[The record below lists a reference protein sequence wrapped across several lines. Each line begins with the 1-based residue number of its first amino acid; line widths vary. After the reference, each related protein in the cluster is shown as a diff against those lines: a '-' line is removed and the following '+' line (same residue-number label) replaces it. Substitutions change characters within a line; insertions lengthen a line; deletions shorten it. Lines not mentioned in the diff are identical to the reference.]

1 MITYVNNSN
10 AGQYRVLYEKATRDL
25 MAHNELNQ
33 LITPED
39 LQNSTDPSKKPLI
52 EPTPVTAEELT
63 QGDTIYEPNKYYRW
77 DDEKK
82 KYITAE
88 ESSPI
93 EGVTYYKADDI
104 TSLNQYFGYIA
115 DLANINPLYTVLPLD
130 EDVFTVDLNTRKIE
144 IPQHFKENGISV
156 QGDEIAEVV
165 YFKVNRYFDAQD
177 LAYYINGDDS
187 YDPTNEDRDKMRIYI
202 QWRSAQT
209 GEDGKLIEGISVP
222 WVVDITTY
230 PDYILFGWPISSKVT
245 GKDGTIDFAIRFF
258 KFQDRKVTYSLSTL
272 THSVAV
278 KPSLDFDISEK
289 IADILDGT
297 ENSSLVLDD
306 NTSMIFGR
314 LANSEVTDEGVA
326 AGEPYFFVVSN
337 DGPDGTPL
345 VTKVDSTVGN
355 GTGIIDGGIQT
366 SEGLVEEFWL
376 GRDNETQILDKDILF
391 KVSGSGDGRISYSW
405 RKLNIDNKSLENV
418 SFTNSFFET
427 EDTEAQPGKT
437 YYIKS
442 GENAWSLAP
451 TPVIFDENDP
461 DYQTL
466 YEYYSVATIDGV
478 GYYYVTIK
486 NRVQN
491 SLAQKES
498 IEMVVAR
505 PLAPQNNVPV
515 VSTGL
520 LKADEDYDLLLE
532 TDAEALDKGILTYQ
546 WYYSKNGGGILN
558 ADPIEGAT
566 ESSYLID
573 GTDYSDENGADGD
586 GYYYVTITNNMNKE
600 IITIDGNENGTRVTH
615 EATAPIVDLALGQI
629 DTYNMSD
636 VAAVGGLKI
645 KFEVPAAAGENRQP
659 DDSYSYQ
666 WYIYQPGEGDTAN
679 ADREAAKRHEYFFDN
694 DIPLEGAGANT
705 DTFMPNL
712 AGYLYYCEVTNTYNG
727 SEAKGCSPFFY
738 VTN

>member
-39 LQNSTDPSKKPLI
+39 LLDSSDPSKKPLI
-52 EPTPVTAEELT
+52 EPIPVTAEELA
-63 QGDTIYEPNKYYRW
+63 QGDTVYEPNKYYRW

-82 KYITAE
+82 RYITAE
-88 ESSPI
+88 ESTPV
-93 EGVTYYKADDI
+93 EGVTYYKANDI

-144 IPQHFKENGISV
+144 IPQHFKENGVSV
-156 QGDEIAEVV
+156 QGDEIAEVL

-187 YDPTNEDRDKMRIYI
+187 YEATNEERDKMRIYI
-202 QWRSAQT
+202 QWRSAQS

-258 KFQDRKVTYSLSTL
+258 KTQDRKITYSLSTL
-272 THSVAV
+272 THSVTV

-289 IADILDGT
+289 IKDILDGT
-297 ENSSLVLDD
+297 NNSSLVLDD
-306 NTSMIFGR
+306 NTDVIVGR

-326 AGEPYFFVVSN
+326 AGKPYFFVVSN
-337 DGPDGTPL
+337 DGPEGPL
-345 VTKVDSTVGN
+345 VTKVDSTVGD

-376 GRDNETQILDKDILF
+376 AKDDETGILDKNTIF

-405 RKLNIDNKSLENV
+405 RKLNIDNKTLENV
-418 SFTNSFFET
+418 SYTNRFFET
-427 EDTEAQPGKT
+427 TDTEAQPGKT
-437 YYIKS
+437 YYISS

-451 TPVIFDENDP
+451 TPVNFDKEDL
-461 DYQTL
+461 DYKPL

-505 PLAPQNNVPV
+505 PLPPQNNTQVID
-515 VSTGL
+515 SGL
-520 LKADEDYDLLLE
+520 LKASAEYDLLLQ
-532 TDAEALDKGILTYQ
+532 TDAESLDKGVLTYQ
-546 WYYSKNGGGILN
+546 WYYSKNGGGVLN
-558 ADPIEGAT
+558 AIPIEGAT
-566 ESSYLID
+566 ESTYLVD
-573 GTDYSDENGADGD
+573 GTADADENGAVGD
-586 GYYYVTITNNMNKE
+586 GYYYVIITNNMNKE
-600 IITIDGNENGTRVTH
+600 TASIEGNENGTRITH
-615 EATAPIVDLALGQI
+615 EATAPIVDIADNYLISYRL
-629 DTYNMSD
+629 DNFPNTVD
-636 VAAVGGLKI
+636 GLRI
-645 KFEVPAAAGENRQP
+645 KFEIPATAGENRQT

-666 WYIYQPGEGDTAN
+666 WYIYQPGSQDQDAVDK
-679 ADREAAKRHEYFFDN
+679 DREASMRHDYHFDN
-694 DIPLEGAGANT
+694 DILIEGAT
-705 DTFMPNL
+705 SELFTPNL
-712 AGYLYYCEVTNTYNG
+712 GGYFYYCEVTNTYNG
-727 SEAKGCSPFFY
+727 SVAKGCSPFFY
-738 VTN
+738 VSN